1 MENNKIVY
9 EQWVF
14 ADDAIKN
21 ANIHL
26 ATALASEVLEAN
38 TFSATVECNDP
49 NIINFQYGAPIKYYF
64 KEENVGL
71 FFVQNIKRSGPTSYT
86 FSAISSVGLLINS
99 THKGDIY
106 TGQTAQTVIQSIC
119 GSVPVMVNE
128 RLASTPIYG
137 YLPYAIPPKRSARDN
152 LEVVLFVLGA
162 SLGTDLNGV
171 LRVQPLWDG
180 VSSTVGPNRIYQ
192 GSSVEYA
199 GKISAVVVT
208 EHQYVPGNEVKELFS
223 GTTQQGDL
231 ITFDEPMHSLSASG
245 FSILESGANFARLS
259 AGTGTLTGKPYLHT
273 TRQIQETVFAD
284 AAENVQSV
292 SDATLVTLYNSTA
305 VAKRLAD
312 YYKSL
317 ETIQA
322 GITARAEQPG
332 YVVQIYHPYEHAY
345 VTACIAASDDTMSK
359 TMRSDLSA
367 LVGFRPPQPE
377 DAEYFD
383 ERVVLTGEGT
393 FTFPSDAEDAEAVLI
408 QAGQGGKCGHKGE
421 DGKKVSLSW
430 TETGLGGIQTS
441 YTGYGFG
448 AISKGGE
455 AGEPG
460 AGGKI
465 LRIRLNL
472 TAGRTFAY
480 KCGTGG
486 SGAPYDPDA
495 PDTAGAQGGETT
507 LGTYSS
513 ASGTVSPDGYVDP
526 ITGERFAGNGDAGIA
541 GGDSAGPPEG
551 AAVGSKE
558 WASPLPAGSVKGPSG
573 QIWPGGASNILES
586 GLLAA
591 VSETATFD
599 GNLQNGFITAIASG
613 ALGSGAAV
621 GAAGQPGT
629 AIGTATASRIVNTR
643 ITGSAIGVNGLPG
656 ANASA
661 PGKPAQYGK
670 GGSGGNGG
678 GAGSGPGYAATG
690 QGGDPIGTITPSVTS
705 GDPGPGG
712 AASPGGPGAD
722 GCIVLFYKRPAS
734 GQANGPLVTSDQK
747 WLLDSLGR
755 RLIV

>member
-1 MENNKIVY
+1 MWNQLIY
-9 EQWVF
+9 GSYVF
-14 ADDAIKN
+14 TDTAVSEGSLARAQDLTCASLSADSISVTVRCDDPTITAFSKN
-21 ANIHL
+21 APMTYTHRGDQKGIYYL
-26 ATALASEVLEAN
+26 QSVTRVGPDQYTLYGLTA
-38 TFSATVECNDP
+38 
-49 NIINFQYGAPIKYYF
+49 
-64 KEENVGL
+64 
-71 FFVQNIKRSGPTSYT
+71 
-86 FSAISSVGLLINS
+86 VGLLAAQP
-99 THKGDIY
+99 HAGGIY

-137 YLPYAIPPKRSARDN
+137 YLPYADPPKRSARDN
-152 LEVVLFVLGA
+152 LAEVLFVLGA

-180 VSSTVGPNRIYQ
+180 VSSTAGPNRIYQ
-192 GSSVEYA
+192 GGSVEYA
-199 GKISAVVVT
+199 GKVSAVAVT
-208 EHQYVPGNEVKELFS
+208 EHQYVPGSEAQELFS

-231 ITFDEPMHSLSASG
+231 ITFDEPTHSLSASG
-245 FSILESGANFARLS
+245 FAILESGANFARLS

-284 AAENVQSV
+284 VAENVQSV

-332 YVVQIYHPYEHAY
+332 YVVQIYHPYARTY

-383 ERVVLTGEGT
+383 ERVVLTGEGE
-393 FTFPSDAEDAEAVLI
+393 FTFPEDAEDAEAVLI

-430 TETGLGGIQTS
+430 TETGLGDIQTS

-465 LRIRLNL
+465 LRIRLDL
-472 TAGRTFAY
+472 TAGRTFSY

-486 SGAPYDPDA
+486 DGAPYDPDA

-507 LGTYSS
+507 FGTYSS
-513 ASGTVSPDGYVDP
+513 ASGTASPDGYVDP
-526 ITGERFAGNGDAGIA
+526 ITGERLAGGGDVGIA
-541 GGDSAGPPEG
+541 GGDSAGPPDG
-551 AAVGSKE
+551 AAVGSTE
-558 WASPLPAGSVKGPSG
+558 WASPLPAGSVKDASG
-573 QIWPGGASNILES
+573 QIWPGGASNIQES

-591 VSETATFD
+591 ASDSIFPASA
-599 GNLQNGFITAIASG
+599 LASG

-629 AIGTATASRIVNTR
+629 SIGTATVTKLTNTR
-643 ITGSAIGVNGLPG
+643 ISVSVTGVDGLPG

-661 PGKPAQYGK
+661 PGKPLQYGK

-678 GAGSGPGYAATG
+678 GAGSGPGYALKG
-690 QGGDPIGTITPSVTS
+690 ESENSSGVTITSSITP

-722 GCIVLFYKRPAS
+722 GCILLFYKRPAS
-734 GQANGPLVTSDQK
+734 GQAHGPLVTSDQK

>member
-1 MENNKIVY
+1 MWNQLI
-9 EQWVF
+9 
-14 ADDAIKN
+14 
-21 ANIHL
+21 
-26 ATALASEVLEAN
+26 
-38 TFSATVECNDP
+38 
-49 NIINFQYGAPIKYYF
+49 YG
-64 KEENVGL
+64 
-71 FFVQNIKRSGPTSYT
+71 SYT
-86 FSAISSVGLLINS
+86 FTDTSVAEGSLARAQDLTCASLSADSISVTVRCDDPTITAFAKNAPMTYTHRGDQKGIYYLQSVTRVGPDRYTLYGLTAVGLLAAQPH
-99 THKGDIY
+99 TGGIY

-119 GSVPVMVNE
+119 SSVPVIVNE

-137 YLPYAIPPKRSARDN
+137 YLPYADPPKRSARDN
-152 LEVVLFVLGA
+152 LAEVLFVLGA

-180 VSSTVGPNRIYQ
+180 VSSTAGPNRIYQ
-192 GSSVEYA
+192 GASVEYA
-199 GKISAVVVT
+199 GKVSAVAVT
-208 EHQYVPGNEVKELFS
+208 EHQYVPGSEAQELFS

-245 FSILESGANFARLS
+245 FAILESGANFARLS

-273 TRQIQETVFAD
+273 TRQIQEPVFAD
-284 AAENVQSV
+284 VAENVQSV

-332 YVVQIYHPYEHAY
+332 YLVQIYHPYARTY

-377 DAEYFD
+377 EAEYFD
-383 ERVVLTGEGT
+383 ERVVLTGEGE
-393 FTFPSDAEDAEAVLI
+393 FTFPEDAEDAEAVLI

-430 TETGLGGIQTS
+430 TETGLGDIQTS

-465 LRIRLNL
+465 LRIRLDL
-472 TAGRTFAY
+472 TAGRTFSY

-486 SGAPYDPDA
+486 DGAPYDPDA

-507 LGTYSS
+507 FGTYSS
-513 ASGTVSPDGYVDP
+513 ASGTASPDGYVDP
-526 ITGERFAGNGDAGIA
+526 ITGERLAGGGDVGIA
-541 GGDSAGPPEG
+541 GGDSAGPPDG
-551 AAVGSKE
+551 AAVGSTE
-558 WASPLPAGSVKGPSG
+558 WASPLPAGSVKDASG
-573 QIWPGGASNILES
+573 QIWPGGASNIQES

-591 VSETATFD
+591 ASDSIFPASA
-599 GNLQNGFITAIASG
+599 LASG

-629 AIGTATASRIVNTR
+629 AIGTATVTRVVNTR
-643 ITGSAIGVNGLPG
+643 ISVSVTGVDGLPG

-661 PGKPAQYGK
+661 PGKPLQYGK

-678 GAGSGPGYAATG
+678 GAGSGPGYALKG
-690 QGGDPIGTITPSVTS
+690 ESENSSGITITSSITP

-722 GCIVLFYKRPAS
+722 GCILLFYKRPAS
-734 GQANGPLVTSDQK
+734 GQAHGPLVTSDQK

>member
-1 MENNKIVY
+1 MWNQLIY
-9 EQWVF
+9 GSYVF
-14 ADDAIKN
+14 TDTAVSEGSLARAQDLTCASLSADSISVTVRCDDPTITAFAKN
-21 ANIHL
+21 APMTYTHRGDQKGIYYL
-26 ATALASEVLEAN
+26 QSVTRVGPDRYTLYGLTA
-38 TFSATVECNDP
+38 
-49 NIINFQYGAPIKYYF
+49 
-64 KEENVGL
+64 
-71 FFVQNIKRSGPTSYT
+71 
-86 FSAISSVGLLINS
+86 VGLLAS
-99 THKGDIY
+99 QPHAGGIY

-119 GSVPVMVNE
+119 GSVPVIVNE

-137 YLPYAIPPKRSARDN
+137 YLPYADPPKRSARDN
-152 LEVVLFVLGA
+152 LAEVLFVLGA

-180 VSSTVGPNRIYQ
+180 VSSTAGPNRIYQ
-192 GSSVEYA
+192 GGSVEYA
-199 GKISAVVVT
+199 GKVSAVAVT
-208 EHQYVPGNEVKELFS
+208 EHQYVPGSEAQELFS

-245 FSILESGANFARLS
+245 FAILESGANFARLS

-273 TRQIQETVFAD
+273 TRQIQEPVFAD

-332 YVVQIYHPYEHAY
+332 YVVQIYHPYARTY

-377 DAEYFD
+377 EAEYFD
-383 ERVVLTGEGT
+383 ERVVLTGEGE
-393 FTFPSDAEDAEAVLI
+393 FTFPEDAEDAEAVLI

-430 TETGLGGIQTS
+430 TETGLGDIQTS

-465 LRIRLNL
+465 LRIRLDL
-472 TAGRTFAY
+472 TAGRTFSY

-486 SGAPYDPDA
+486 DGAPYDSDA

-507 LGTYSS
+507 FGTYSS
-513 ASGTVSPDGYVDP
+513 ASGTASPDGYVDP
-526 ITGERFAGNGDAGIA
+526 ITGERLAGGGDVGIA
-541 GGDSAGPPEG
+541 GGDSAGPPDG
-551 AAVGSKE
+551 AAVGSTE
-558 WASPLPAGSVKGPSG
+558 WASPLPAGSVKDASG
-573 QIWPGGASNILES
+573 QIWPGGASNIQES

-591 VSETATFD
+591 ASDSIFPASA
-599 GNLQNGFITAIASG
+599 LASG
-613 ALGSGAAV
+613 SLGSGAAV
-621 GAAGQPGT
+621 GAAGHPGT
-629 AIGTATASRIVNTR
+629 AIGTATVTRVVNTR
-643 ITGSAIGVNGLPG
+643 ISVSVTGVDGLPG

-661 PGKPAQYGK
+661 PGKPLQYGK

-678 GAGSGPGYAATG
+678 GAGSGPGYALKG
-690 QGGDPIGTITPSVTS
+690 ESENSSGVTITSSITP

-722 GCIVLFYKRPAS
+722 GCILLFYKRPAS
-734 GQANGPLVTSDQK
+734 GQAHGPLVTSDQK

>member
-49 NIINFQYGAPIKYYF
+49 NIIDFQYGAPIKYYF

-99 THKGDIY
+99 THKGGIY

-171 LRVQPLWDG
+171 LRVHPLWDG

-259 AGTGTLTGKPYLHT
+259 AGTGTLTGKSYLHT
-273 TRQIQETVFAD
+273 TRQIQEPVFAD

-332 YVVQIYHPYEHAY
+332 HVVQIYHPYEHAY
-345 VTACIAASDDTMSK
+345 VTACIAASDDIMSK

-421 DGKKVSLSW
+421 DGKKVSVSW
-430 TETGLGGIQTS
+430 TETGIGDIKTS
-441 YTGYGFG
+441 YTGYAFG
-448 AISKGGE
+448 AISKGGA

-465 LRIRLNL
+465 LRIRLDL
-472 TAGRTFAY
+472 TAGRTFSY
-480 KCGTGG
+480 KCGSGG

-507 LGTYSS
+507 FGTYSS
-513 ASGTVSPDGYVDP
+513 ASGTASPDGYVDP
-526 ITGERFAGNGDAGIA
+526 ITGERLAGDGDAGIA
-541 GGDSAGPPEG
+541 GGDSAGPPDG
-551 AAVGSKE
+551 AAVGSTE
-558 WASPLPAGSVKGPSG
+558 WASPLPAGSVQDASG
-573 QIWPGGASNILES
+573 QIWQGGASNIQES

-591 VSETATFD
+591 ASDSIFPASA
-599 GNLQNGFITAIASG
+599 LASG

-629 AIGTATASRIVNTR
+629 AIGTATVTRVVNTR
-643 ITGSAIGVNGLPG
+643 ISVSVTGVDGLPG

-661 PGKPAQYGK
+661 PGKPLQYGK

-678 GAGSGPGYAATG
+678 GAGSGPGYALKG
-690 QGGDPIGTITPSVTS
+690 ESENSSGVTITSSITP

-722 GCIVLFYKRPAS
+722 GCILLFYKRPAS
-734 GQANGPLVTSDQK
+734 GQAHGPLVTSDQK

>member
-1 MENNKIVY
+1 MWNQLIY
-9 EQWVF
+9 GSYVF
-14 ADDAIKN
+14 TDTAVSEGSLARAQDLTCASLSADSISVTVRCDDPTITAFSKN
-21 ANIHL
+21 APMTYTHRGDQKGIYYL
-26 ATALASEVLEAN
+26 QSVTRVGPDRYTLYGLTA
-38 TFSATVECNDP
+38 
-49 NIINFQYGAPIKYYF
+49 
-64 KEENVGL
+64 
-71 FFVQNIKRSGPTSYT
+71 
-86 FSAISSVGLLINS
+86 VGLLAS
-99 THKGDIY
+99 QPHAGGIY

-137 YLPYAIPPKRSARDN
+137 YLPYAAPPKRSARDN
-152 LEVVLFVLGA
+152 LAEVLFVLGA

-180 VSSTVGPNRIYQ
+180 VSSTAGPNRIYQ
-192 GSSVEYA
+192 GASVEYA
-199 GKISAVVVT
+199 GKVSAVAVT
-208 EHQYVPGNEVKELFS
+208 EHQYVPGSEAQELFS

-245 FSILESGANFARLS
+245 FAILESGANFARLS

-332 YVVQIYHPYEHAY
+332 YVVQIYHPYARTY

-383 ERVVLTGEGT
+383 ERVVLTGEGE
-393 FTFPSDAEDAEAVLI
+393 FSFPADAEDAEAVLI

-421 DGKKVSLSW
+421 DGKKVSVSW
-430 TETGLGGIQTS
+430 TETGIGDIKTS
-441 YTGYGFG
+441 YTGYAFG
-448 AISKGGE
+448 AISKGGA

-465 LRIRLNL
+465 LRIRLDL
-472 TAGRTFAY
+472 TAGRTFSY
-480 KCGTGG
+480 KCGSGG

-526 ITGERFAGNGDAGIA
+526 ITGERLAGDGDAGIA
-541 GGDSAGPPEG
+541 GGDSAGPPDG
-551 AAVGSKE
+551 AAVGSTE
-558 WASPLPAGSVKGPSG
+558 WASPLPAGSVKDASG
-573 QIWPGGASNILES
+573 QVWPSGASNIQES
-586 GLLAA
+586 GLLAV

-661 PGKPAQYGK
+661 PKKPAQYGK

-712 AASPGGPGAD
+712 AGSNGGPGAD
-722 GCIVLFYKRPAS
+722 GCIVLFYKRPVS
-734 GQANGPLVTSDQK
+734 GQAHGPLVTADQK